1 MQQIFNKSDIS
12 LIASQLNQD
21 EIVCLPTE
29 TVYGLCCKASSFVA
43 FNKLIDAKNRPLNK
57 AFPLAVSCLDDVY
70 KFASL
75 TIKQEK
81 VIKRFMNKSLTVV
94 VNKKENVKNY
104 VTANKDTIAIRL
116 LDEGFIKSLI
126 KELGE
131 PILLTSANK
140 SGEKPIESINEGLN
154 IFETV
159 FNFVDG
165 ELIKDGQPSTIV
177 SLVNDEVKIL
187 RQGKITLDEI
197 KEAMED

>member
-1 MQQIFNKSDIS
+1 MQRIFGRNDVS
-12 LIASQLNQD
+12 LLASQLKND
-21 EIVCLPTE
+21 ELVCLPTE

-57 AFPLAVSCLDDVY
+57 AFPLAVSCLEDINM
-70 KFASL
+70 FAQL
-75 TIKQEK
+75 TPKQEK
-81 VIKRFMNKSLTVV
+81 VAKQFMDRSLTIVV
-94 VNKKENVKNY
+94 KKDKNVQNY

-116 LDEGFIKSLI
+116 LNEGFIKSLI

-140 SGEKPIESINEGLN
+140 SGEKPIESIDEGLK
-154 IFETV
+154 IFDSV
-159 FNFVDG
+159 FNFVKG

-177 SLVNDEVKIL
+177 SLVDDEVNIL
-187 RQGKITLDEI
+187 RQGKITLEEI